1 MKKVVKVMLPLLFAS
16 ASFAQSI
23 ATWQR
28 IVGVITAPGV
38 SNPVAGIP
46 SGGLPWT
53 TTTGSA
59 SVNLMNGDVTFDVVG
74 LVLVGGNNSGTP
86 DGVTS
91 VKGTL
96 VCDPGAGD
104 QVIID
109 TPAVP
114 LSSQGIADFTGKL
127 ASAPPPTCIN
137 PVFLIRVASSNV
149 WIATG
154 AVRL

>member
-1 MKKVVKVMLPLLFAS
+1 MKKVVKVMLPLLFAA
-16 ASFAQSI
+16 ASFAQSN
-23 ATWQR
+23 ATWLR

-53 TTTGSA
+53 TTSGAVT
-59 SVNLMNGDVTFDVVG
+59 VNLTSGAVTFDVVG
-74 LVLVGGNNSGTP
+74 LVLVGGNASGTP

-96 VCDPGAGD
+96 VCDPGATD

-109 TPAVP
+109 TPE
-114 LSSQGIADFTGKL
+114 FH
-127 ASAPPPTCIN
+127 
-137 PVFLIRVASSNV
+137 
-149 WIATG
+149 
-154 AVRL
+154 

>member
-1 MKKVVKVMLPLLFAS
+1 MKKVVMVMLPLLFAA
-16 ASFAQSI
+16 ASFAQST
-23 ATWQR
+23 ASWLR

-38 SNPVAGIP
+38 QNPVAGIP

-53 TTTGSA
+53 TTSGAAT
-59 SVNLMNGDVTFDVVG
+59 VNLTTGVVTFVVDG
-74 LVLVGGNNSGTP
+74 LVLVGGNASGTP

-96 VCDPGAGD
+96 VCDPGATD
-104 QVIID
+104 QAIID

-114 LSSQGIADFTGKL
+114 LSSRGNAAFSGNFE
-127 ASAPPPTCIN
+127 SALPATCIN
-137 PVFLIRVASSNV
+137 PLFLIRVAPAGA
-149 WIATG
+149 WIATA

>member
-1 MKKVVKVMLPLLFAS
+1 MKKVVKVMLPLLFAA
-16 ASFAQSI
+16 ASFAQST
-23 ATWQR
+23 TWLR

-38 SNPVAGIP
+38 QNPVGNIP

-53 TTTGSA
+53 TTSGIAT
-59 SVNLMNGDVTFDVVG
+59 VNLTDGTVAFAVEG
-74 LVLVGGNNSGTP
+74 LVLVGGNFSGTP
-86 DGVTS
+86 GPVTS

-96 VCDPGAGD
+96 ACYVGTAD
-104 QVIID
+104 QVNID

-114 LSSQGIADFTGKL
+114 LSPQGNAVFSGSFG
-127 ASAPPPTCIN
+127 SALPPSCIN
-137 PVFLIRVASSNV
+137 NPLFLIRVASGA

>member
-1 MKKVVKVMLPLLFAS
+1 MKKVVKVMLPLLLFAA
-16 ASFAQSI
+16 ASFAQST
-23 ATWQR
+23 TWFR

-38 SNPVAGIP
+38 QNMVGNIQ
-46 SGGLPWT
+46 SGGFPWT
-53 TTTGSA
+53 TTSGTA
-59 SVNLMNGDVTFDVVG
+59 TVNFTSGAVAFNVEG
-74 LVLVGGNNSGTP
+74 LVLVGGPSSGTP

-96 VCDPGAGD
+96 VCNAGATD

-109 TPAVP
+109 TPVVP
-114 LSSQGIADFTGKL
+114 LNPQGDAAFNGNFGTAL
-127 ASAPPPTCIN
+127 PPSCIN
-137 PVFLIRVASSNV
+137 NPLFLIRVAGGA